1 MITATVAISGGDR
14 TCSRPKLIAWRARSS
29 GQRQH
34 DGLPIRRP
42 LRKRIEPP
50 PNIGKRWTFDRQ
62 SHPAPD
68 RAPERNVAHREV
80 LARGKPARTEITF
93 ENVEH
98 LRGLQ
103 SGFLQSAR
111 IALFRRRT
119 DEPHEQGPERRPEC

>member
-1 MITATVAISGGDR
+1 MITATVAISGGER

-42 LRKRIEPP
+42 LRQRIEPS
-50 PNIGKRWTFDRQ
+50 PNVGQQWTFDRQ

-80 LARGKPARTEITF
+80 LARRKLARTEIALK
-93 ENVEH
+93 NSEH
-98 LRGLQ
+98 LCSLESGL
-103 SGFLQSAR
+103 LQSAW
-111 IALFRRRT
+111 IALFRGRT
-119 DEPHEQGPERRPEC
+119 DEPHE

>member
-1 MITATVAISGGDR
+1 MITTTVAISGGER

-50 PNIGKRWTFDRQ
+50 PNVRKRWTFDRQ

-68 RAPERNVAHREV
+68 RATERNVAHREV
-80 LARGKPARTEITF
+80 LARREFARTEVAF
-93 ENVEH
+93 EHAEH

-103 SGFLQSAR
+103 SGFLQSTW
-111 IALFRRRT
+111 IALLR
-119 DEPHEQGPERRPEC
+119 